1 MCHVFIS
8 GVLDLIDLEVRHLLI
23 RLRKKTNQVKIFNF
37 KIDTAFFLFIT
48 LKYILDRV
56 LNFSLKAKLNGTT
69 KSGNAQINSGLKTEF
84 KTQI

>member
-37 KIDTAFFLFIT
+37 KIDTAT
-48 LKYILDRV
+48 MP
-56 LNFSLKAKLNGTT
+56 S
-69 KSGNAQINSGLKTEF
+69 SCS
-84 KTQI
+84 